1 MWIDKLFLSKCQWSG
16 KIVYRPFSF
25 GIEYFTCMK
34 WISYMVPSK
43 NHIACSVFIIIS
55 ILPTR
60 ALYAPHSPS
69 SNLLSPSLPSS
80 LTPSPSHHHH
90 HQHYIPC
97 RDFLVTSCW
106 DRKWGGGEATARAG
120 WLPPIQPPANILH
133 FLKLFLYCWRSN
145 YWQINNWMK
154 WNISVLMYQ
163 ENSQYICQRQHFC

>member
-1 MWIDKLFLSKCQWSG
+1 MCQSVSDQETLFTDLFHLELNTSHVWNGFHTWSHP
-16 KIVYRPFSF
+16 KI
-25 GIEYFTCMK
+25 TL
-34 WISYMVPSK
+34 
-43 NHIACSVFIIIS
+43 HSVFIIIS

-60 ALYAPHSPS
+60 ALYAPDSRS

-133 FLKLFLYCWRSN
+133 FLKLFLYCWRWN

-154 WNISVLMYQ
+154 WNISVLVYQ
-163 ENSQYICQRQHFC
+163 KTSQYICQRQHFC